1 MMMRA
6 SRSIPLVLALGLTA
20 AACGGGGN
28 SSPTTTVAPATTTA
42 STAAPTTSG
51 VPSSTTTTAAGPP
64 APLTGLPGDA
74 SLATKPVLIVKID
87 NHPDARPQAGLNQAD
102 VVYEEIVEGIT
113 RFAVVFQSTDSA
125 PVGPIRSART
135 TDLNIFAAY
144 GRPLIAWS
152 GGNAY
157 VVKAVRSA
165 NIVDVGHGKLGI
177 PGGYYR
183 DADRRSRTAS
193 EHTLFNEGTAKLL
206 TFAGDASAPTTYPFT
221 FLAAGQTFAGDP
233 TTGVKLAM
241 AGTPVEWQWNAT
253 AAHWERSEYGAEH
266 DATDGRVTT
275 ANVVIM
281 FTDYKKSPAD
291 PKSPEA
297 QTVGSGEA
305 WVLSAGKVVK
315 GSWNRPD
322 PLKPAI
328 LTDATGQPILLTPG
342 RTWVELAKTETA
354 TLAGTPLP

>member
-20 AACGGGGN
+20 AACGGGGD
-28 SSPTTTVAPATTTA
+28 SSPTTTVAPATTA
-42 STAAPTTSG
+42 STLAPTTSG
-51 VPSSTTTTAAGPP
+51 VPSSSTTTVAGPP
-64 APLTGLPGDA
+64 APLTGLPADA

-87 NHPDARPQAGLNQAD
+87 NHPEARPQAGLNQAD
-102 VVYEEIVEGIT
+102 IVYEEIVEGIT
-113 RFAVVFQSTDSA
+113 RFAAVFQSTDAA

-165 NIVDVGHGKLGI
+165 NIVDVGHGKLGT

-183 DADRRSRTAS
+183 DPDRKRITAT
-193 EHTLFNEGTAKLL
+193 EHTLFNEGTTKLL
-206 TFAGDASAPTTYPFT
+206 SFAGDAAAPTTYPFA
-221 FLAAGQTFAGDP
+221 FLPAGQSFAGDA
-233 TTGVKLAM
+233 TTGVKLTM
-241 AGTPVEWQWNAT
+241 EGTPIEWQWDAGS
-253 AAHWERSEYGAEH
+253 AHWLRSEYGKDH
-266 DATDGRVTT
+266 DATDGRVST

-281 FTDYKKSPAD
+281 FTDYQKSPAD

-297 QTVGSGEA
+297 QTVGTGEA

-315 GSWNRPD
+315 GTWSRPD
-322 PLKPAI
+322 AAKPAT
-328 LTDATGQPILLTPG
+328 LTNASGQPIALTPG

-354 TLAGTPLP
+354 TLADTALP